1 MTSAGARATRRMR
14 PAVAGLTALLLALAW
29 YVLGAPAA
37 SADGPTTFDS
47 TTSIAI
53 PKVRLRPIPA
63 RAG

>member
-1 MTSAGARATRRMR
+1 MTRSAGARATRRMR

-37 SADGPTTFDS
+37 SADGPTTFDN

-53 PKVRLRPIPA
+53 PK
-63 RAG
+63 AGSANQIGPG